1 MASRRET
8 LDVAHEGNECRRLVQ
23 ASGNVRD
30 TFVLSD
36 PSLPLNAP
44 VNFVVSG
51 TLDAAVSTVGG
62 GSIGGQAYATAVIV
76 VSGSFGSSVIG
87 GPEGVCFG
95 IGIPN
100 LNLCTDF
107 AMPKSR
113 FFVSFAGKNGEV
125 VSLKLPVG
133 GYSQS
138 DAGRLRLRPL
148 VLWRNRG
155 DGGRRSHD
163 TVNVDPT
170 TLGESILSGSGHDYS
185 TLATPE
191 PSSALLLSAG
201 VGVLAS
207 LGRRRW
213 PRHTRAEG
221 RASLRPSGRGG
232 LDVPI

>member
-1 MASRRET
+1 MPRRSGPACWRTRPRPCYAPAPARDRVPTRRLPGRQTQVAREVASRRET

-30 TFVLSD
+30 SFVLSD

-62 GSIGGQAYATAVIV
+62 GSIGGQADATAVIV

-87 GPEGVCFG
+87 GPEAVCCG
-95 IGIPN
+95 IGIHN
-100 LNLCTDF
+100 LNLCTDCTVPN
-107 AMPKSR
+107 AR
-113 FFVSFAGKNGEV
+113 FFVSFAEKWRSRLAE
-125 VSLKLPVG
+125 LPVG

-155 DGGRRSHD
+155 DGRRRSHD
-163 TVNVDPT
+163 DRQ
-170 TLGESILSGSGHDYS
+170 
-185 TLATPE
+185 
-191 PSSALLLSAG
+191 
-201 VGVLAS
+201 
-207 LGRRRW
+207 RRSYDAR
-213 PRHTRAEG
+213 
-221 RASLRPSGRGG
+221 
-232 LDVPI
+232 